1 MRERPAV
8 LIQELYKTYRKGSS
22 AVHAL
27 KGIDLEVAEGDFFA
41 LLGENGAGKTTII
54 GILCSLINKS
64 AGQVRVFDY
73 DLITQAS
80 LVKRQIGVVPQEFNF
95 NIFERVGDIV
105 CQQGGYYGMKAADI
119 RTRSE
124 KYLRKLDLWD
134 KRKEQSKNLSGGM
147 KRRLL
152 IARALIHEPRL
163 LILDEPT
170 AGVDIEIRHSMWD
183 FLRELNKQGKT
194 IILTTHYLEEAE
206 QLCRNVAI
214 IHEGKIIVSSPMRDL
229 LHQLRERVY
238 LVETNNKI
246 SEDIKA
252 DFFQSERLDDNTLE
266 ICIDKDHSLNK
277 LFQYLNEKK
286 IEIISIEAKDKR
298 LEKVFME
305 MTNSERH

>member
-1 MRERPAV
+1 MTADAV
-8 LIQELYKTYRKGSS
+8 LIRQLRKSYKSNSHTIE
-22 AVHAL
+22 AL
-27 KGIDLEVAEGDFFA
+27 KGIDLRVPEGDFFA

-54 GILCSLINKS
+54 NILCSLVNKS
-64 AGQVRVFDY
+64 SGDVRIFGY
-73 DLITQAS
+73 DLVSQAS
-80 LVKRQIGVVPQEFNF
+80 FAKRQIGIVPQEFNF

-105 CQQGGYYGMKAADI
+105 CQQGGYYGMSASNI

-134 KRKEQSKNLSGGM
+134 KRKEQSRNLSGGM

-183 FLRELNKQGKT
+183 FLRELNKKGKT

-214 IHEGKIIVSSPMRDL
+214 IHEGHIIVSSPLRKL
-229 LHQLRERVY
+229 LHQLRERTY
-238 LVETNNKI
+238 IVETNNSI
-246 SEDIKA
+246 GENLA
-252 DFFQSERLDDNTLE
+252 DDFYKSTRLDDTTLE
-266 ICIDKDHSLNK
+266 IRIDKDYSLNQ
-277 LFQYLNEKK
+277 LFQHLSKK
-286 IEIISIEAKDKR
+286 GIEITNIEAKDKR

-305 MTNSERH
+305 MTTK